1 MKDYQNIK
9 EKNTKLSGS
18 LGPNIGSDAWVDKKA
33 KQLKMAEFGNQIK
46 NINKHTVVTDA
57 DKYVRKEQEA
67 KAEQKKAKEQNVNKR
82 MEQAKNVPKPKI
94 AKTTSQDDEIWKL
107 EKELADNE
115 EHIKKLKKKYM

>member
-46 NINKHTVVTDA
+46 NINKNNVVTDA
-57 DKYVRKEQEA
+57 DKYIKKEQEM
-67 KAEQKKAKEQNVNKR
+67 KGEQNK
-82 MEQAKNVPKPKI
+82 
-94 AKTTSQDDEIWKL
+94 
-107 EKELADNE
+107 EKEHNV
-115 EHIKKLKKKYM
+115 HKRLK